1 VNNVKAKTQTAKAAV
16 VKKTPKVKPV
26 KPAKMAHR
34 PKGQ

>member
-1 VNNVKAKTQTAKAAV
+1 VNNAKARTHPAKAAV